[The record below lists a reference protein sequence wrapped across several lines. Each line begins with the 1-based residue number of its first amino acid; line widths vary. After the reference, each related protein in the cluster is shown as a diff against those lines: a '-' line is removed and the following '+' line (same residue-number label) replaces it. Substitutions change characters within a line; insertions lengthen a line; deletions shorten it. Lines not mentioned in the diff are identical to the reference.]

1 LKTNKRKFIC
11 YLLLPR
17 FGAILGGSIYFWG
30 GVFYALAI
38 TRHFS
43 FYDLALAWFCGEF
56 LINQAK
62 YWLND
67 YKDLVSDRFHPRKKE
82 RASAGGIISAR
93 WLPVLFACRT
103 AAGLVLLFLFLPKVL
118 PFALLLPLVQFL
130 YENVKRIPLLNAGI
144 AASGA
149 LVRFAIGFCAGAGGW
164 PALLPCLL
172 VYAQRMAIYFVA
184 YAAEGRY
191 LMQRRPVPG
200 KEYTLF
206 YARRPYL
213 EKLSLV
219 CFLGLLGYAIAQ
231 SAPVWVALAGVA
243 IAAGGILYYRVNGPG
258 DKFYFYYWK
267 FLWLTFIFTLRK
279 KTRGTGVKIKGARPE
294 MNQK

>member
-1 LKTNKRKFIC
+1 MKASKLKSIC

-17 FGAILGGSIYFWG
+17 PGAILGGSLYFWG

-38 TRHFS
+38 THHFS
-43 FYDLALAWFCGEF
+43 FSDLALAWFGGEF

-67 YKDLVSDRFHPRKKE
+67 YQDIASDRLHPRKKE
-82 RASAGGIISAR
+82 RASASGSILQK
-93 WLPVLFACRT
+93 WLLILFAGRT
-103 AAGLVLLFLFLPKVL
+103 AAGLALLYWFLPGML
-118 PFALLLPLVQFL
+118 FFALLLPLVQIF
-130 YENVKRIPLLNAGI
+130 YESVKRIPLLNAGV

-149 LVRFAIGFCAGAGGW
+149 LVRFAAGFCAGTGGW

-172 VYAQRMAIYFVA
+172 VYAQRVAIYLAA

-191 LMQRRPVPG
+191 LLRRRAVPG

-213 EKLSLV
+213 EKIGLG
-219 CFLGLLGYAIAQ
+219 CFLGLLGYALAQ
-231 SAPVWVALAGVA
+231 SVPVWTALAGAA
-243 IAAGGILYYRVNGPG
+243 IAAGGILYYRINGPG
-258 DKFYFYYWK
+258 DKFYFRYWK
-267 FLWLTFIFTLRK
+267 FLWLMFIFIFRQ
-279 KTRGTGVKIKGARPE
+279 KTGATE
-294 MNQK
+294 LK

>member
-1 LKTNKRKFIC
+1 MTASKLKIIF

-17 FGAILGGSIYFWG
+17 PGAILGGSLYFWG

-43 FYDLALAWFCGEF
+43 FYELALAWFCGEF

-67 YKDLVSDRFHPRKKE
+67 YKDLASDRLHPRKKE
-82 RASAGGIISAR
+82 RASASGSIPKN
-93 WLPVLFACRT
+93 WLPTLFVGRT
-103 AAGLVLLFLFLPKVL
+103 AAGLALLCWFLPAVL
-118 PFALLLPLVQFL
+118 PFALLLPLIQVL
-130 YENVKRIPLLNAGI
+130 YESVKRIPLLNAGV
-144 AASGA
+144 AASGS
-149 LVRFAIGFCAGAGGW
+149 LVRFAAGFCAGAGGW

-172 VYAQRMAIYFVA
+172 VYAQRMAIYLAA

-191 LMQRRPVPG
+191 LLRRRAVPG

-213 EKLSLV
+213 EKLGLA
-219 CFLGLLGYAIAQ
+219 CFLGLLGYALAQ
-231 SAPVWVALAGVA
+231 SAPAWIAPAGVA
-243 IAAGGILYYRVNGPG
+243 IAAGGILYYRINGPG
-258 DKFYFYYWK
+258 DKFYFRYWK
-267 FLWLTFIFTLRK
+267 FLWLMFIFTFRQTELK
-279 KTRGTGVKIKGARPE
+279 
-294 MNQK
+294 

>member
-1 LKTNKRKFIC
+1 MRSGFFNFKTSKRKLIC

-17 FGAILGGSIYFWG
+17 FGAILGGSVYFWG

-43 FYDLALAWFCGEF
+43 FSDLALAWFGGEF

-67 YKDLVSDRFHPRKKE
+67 YKDLASDRLHPRKKE
-82 RASAGGIISAR
+82 RASAGGIIPAR
-93 WLPVLFACRT
+93 WLPVLFAGRT
-103 AAGLVLLFLFLPKVL
+103 TAGLALLCWFLPEVL
-118 PFALLLPLVQFL
+118 PFALLLPLVQIF
-130 YENVKRIPLLNAGI
+130 YESVKRIPLLNAGV

-149 LVRFAIGFCAGAGGW
+149 LIRFAAGFCAGAGGW

-172 VYAQRMAIYFVA
+172 VYAQRMAIYTAA

-191 LMQRRPVPG
+191 LLRRRTVPG

-213 EKLSLV
+213 EKISLV
-219 CFLGLLGYAIAQ
+219 CFLGLLGYALAQ
-231 SAPVWVALAGVA
+231 SVPVWTALAGVA
-243 IAAGGILYYRVNGPG
+243 IAAGGILYYRINGPG
-258 DKFYFYYWK
+258 DKFYFRYWK
-267 FLWLTFIFTLRK
+267 FLWLMFIFRK
-279 KTRGTGVKIKGARPE
+279 GCAG
-294 MNQK
+294 